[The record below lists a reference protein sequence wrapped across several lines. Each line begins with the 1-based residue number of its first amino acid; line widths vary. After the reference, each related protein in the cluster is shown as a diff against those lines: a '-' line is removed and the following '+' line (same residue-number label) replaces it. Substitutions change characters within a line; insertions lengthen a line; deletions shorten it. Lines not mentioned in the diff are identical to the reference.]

1 MIARSNKL
9 FVAIL
14 FGCAV
19 SQAIGGA
26 GLVPCIACMAEL
38 CPAVLVACQALGFT
52 PLVCA
57 CIGVG
62 CGATC
67 TTACAFIA
75 AGCFEEATV
84 VVTPGGNKRIAEV
97 IEGDLV
103 LGLGDKFT
111 KVTHVQEYVGDFDMV
126 TMGFADPIASLTATG
141 SHWHFA
147 KTPDAGLTPIQGANV
162 TLGTEMLRNPPMGN
176 SRIVSLAASK
186 APKKFSITTESCS
199 VYANGIL
206 TGTTCANATAMLYR
220 HQLWVQYAEYLKGS
234 DLDVNQDGKI
244 NMDEM
249 EAHVSNTAWA
259 HHQNTTKMHGRRV
272 GLDRADNSGDGQPDF
287 EEFADYVRGIHFAF
301 QNEFIAAHKEQHK
314 KDASHI
320 INQFDLDND
329 QSLTD
334 AEIQRALE
342 QLLVL

>member
-1 MIARSNKL
+1 MVARSNKQ

-26 GLVPCIACMAEL
+26 GLAPCIACMAEL
-38 CPAVLVACQALGFT
+38 CPAVLAACTAMAFT

-67 TTACAFIA
+67 ATACAFIA
-75 AGCFEEATV
+75 AGCFEETTV
-84 VVTPGGNKRIAEV
+84 VVTPGGNKRIADV
-97 IEGDLV
+97 VEGDLV
-103 LGLGDKFT
+103 LGLGNKFT

-126 TMGFADPIASLTATG
+126 TMTFADPVASLTATG

-147 KTPDAGLTPIQGANV
+147 KAPDGGLTPMQGANV
-162 TLGTEMLRNPPMGN
+162 TVGTEMVRNSPIGD

-186 APKKFSITTESCS
+186 APKKISITTESCS

-206 TGTTCANATAMLYR
+206 TGSTCANATEKLYQ
-220 HQLWVQYAEYLKGS
+220 HQLWVHYAEYLRGS
-234 DLDVNQDGKI
+234 DLDVDHDGKVDM
-244 NMDEM
+244 NEM

-259 HHQNTTKMHGRRV
+259 HHQNTTKT
-272 GLDRADNSGDGQPDF
+272 DNSGDGQLDF
-287 EEFADYVRGIHFAF
+287 EEFADYVRGIRFAF
-301 QNEFIAAHKEQHK
+301 QNEFNAAHKEQHK

-329 QSLTD
+329 QSLSD
-334 AEIQRALE
+334 KDIQRALE
-342 QLLVL
+342 QLLVM